1 MMWRLCG
8 IAVVFGLGLVLA
20 GLGPLD
26 GTLPIASAHQA
37 AKGKP
42 QPSGQLETVVL
53 YDPAVGELPEGIA
66 VDKVGNLFVTLAPLG
81 QIRKITPDGSETI
94 FATLDPAIFQPAVGA
109 IGLAVDAPG
118 NVYACLMSL
127 NPATHGVWRISRD
140 GYFKE
145 RLPGTEQI
153 LFPNALAFDKVGNLY
168 VTDLVMGAVWR
179 IPPDGVAEIWVQD
192 PLLEGNGS
200 LGLGLPLGAN
210 GIVYRHGE
218 ILVAN
223 TEGGR
228 IVRIQVLGDGTA
240 GAPEVIVEEPI
251 LYPVDGIAM
260 DVHGNIYAVTS
271 TGMLLRIS
279 FDGGSIDV
287 LATAADGLDEPAS
300 LAFGTGKGN
309 RKNIFFTNFA
319 FLQNGGAGPSV
330 MKISVGVSG
339 LPLP

>member
-1 MMWRLCG
+1 MMSVVDNRTVWPLIGLCF
-8 IAVVFGLGLVLA
+8 ALLFSLGSDVA
-20 GLGPLD
+20 TAGPL
-26 GTLPIASAHQA
+26 PE
-37 AKGKP
+37 
-42 QPSGQLETVVL
+42 GQLETVVL
-53 YDPAVGELPEGIA
+53 YDPAIGELPEGIA

-81 QIRKITPDGSETI
+81 QIRKIAPDGSESV
-94 FATLDPAIFQPAVGA
+94 FATLDPFITFPALGA

-118 NVYACLMSL
+118 NVYACLMSG
-127 NPATHGVWRISRD
+127 NPETHGVWRISRD
-140 GYFKE
+140 GYTQN

-168 VTDLVMGAVWR
+168 VTDLIMGAVWR
-179 IPPDGVAEIWVQD
+179 IPPHGMAEVWVQD
-192 PLLEGNGS
+192 ALLLGDGS

-218 ILVAN
+218 VLVAN
-223 TEGGR
+223 TEGAR
-228 IVRIQVLGDGTA
+228 IVRIPVLSDGTA
-240 GAPEVIVEEPI
+240 GALEVVVEDWI
-251 LYPVDGIAM
+251 LYTIDGIAL
-260 DVHGNIYAVTS
+260 DVHGDIYAVTS

-279 FDGGSIDV
+279 FDGGSIEV

-309 RKNIFFTNFA
+309 RKSIYFTNFA

-330 MKISVGVSG
+330 MKIGVGVPG